1 MLACL
6 GGRSMNRK
14 TMLEELKEG
23 NAKPM
28 LEKLAVEEGLDTG
41 ALIEAMLAGT
51 AVVPH
56 NAVRRMDKPCIVGGG
71 SRTKV
76 NANIGTS
83 SDYTGIED
91 ELEKLGA
98 AVLAG
103 ADAVMDLSTGGPID
117 SVRSA
122 VVANS
127 PVPVGSV
134 PIYQAAVRALDE
146 KGSIVAMTADDMF
159 RAIEDHCASG
169 VDFITVHCGVT
180 SGVLATLKANP
191 RVADIV
197 SRGGAFLAGWIL
209 HHDRENPLY
218 SDFDRLLEIARKYE
232 VTLSLGDGLR
242 PGCIED
248 ASDTAQVAELVV
260 LGELVKGCRE
270 AGVQCMVEGPGHIPL
285 HQVEANIRMAKAI
298 TRGAPFYV
306 LGPLVTDVAAGYD
319 HIAAA
324 IGGAIA
330 AMAGADFLC
339 YVTPREHLGL
349 PTAEDVREGVIV
361 TRIAAHASDIA
372 RGIPG
377 ARDWDLSMS
386 IARKS
391 LDWEEQ
397 LRLALDPVKARR
409 LFGERQVEGEKACTM
424 CGDFCAMRFVSD
436 YLGREDTAVCE

>member
-1 MLACL
+1 
-6 GGRSMNRK
+6 MNRN
-14 TMLEELKEG
+14 TLLEELRRG
-23 NAKPM
+23 NVPPF
-28 LEKLAVEEGLDTG
+28 LEDLAAAEGLDSG
-41 ALIEAMLAGT
+41 VLITAMLEGT
-51 AVVPH
+51 AVVPY
-56 NAVRRMDKPCIVGGG
+56 NATREMERPCIVGGG
-71 SRTKV
+71 SRIKV

-83 SDYTGIED
+83 SDYTGIAD
-91 ELEKLGA
+91 ELVKLRA
-98 AVLAG
+98 AVDAG

-117 SVRSA
+117 KVRDS
-122 VVANS
+122 VVASS
-127 PVPVGSV
+127 PIPVGSV

-146 KGSIVAMTADDMF
+146 KGSIVAMTPDDMF

-180 SGVLATLKANP
+180 AGVLEALRGNP
-191 RVADIV
+191 RIADIV

-209 HHDRENPLY
+209 HHGQENPLY
-218 SDFDRLLEIARKYE
+218 ADFERLLEIARRYE

-248 ASDTAQVAELVV
+248 ATDAAQVAELVV
-260 LGELVKGCRE
+260 LGGLVKRCRE

-285 HQVEANIRMAKAI
+285 HQVEANIRMAKSI

-330 AMAGADFLC
+330 ALAGADFLC

-349 PTAEDVREGVIV
+349 PTADDVREGVIV
-361 TRIAAHASDIA
+361 TRIAGHAADIA

-377 ARDWDLSMS
+377 AREWDLSMS
-386 IARKS
+386 MARKG

-424 CGDFCAMRFVSD
+424 CGDFCAMRFVSE
-436 YLGREDTAVCE
+436 YLGREEIAACE

>member
-1 MLACL
+1 MRRRTL
-6 GGRSMNRK
+6 
-14 TMLEELKEG
+14 LEELRLG
-23 NAKPM
+23 AVPPM
-28 LEKLAVEEGLDTG
+28 VEELAAAEGMETGDLVDVLLD
-41 ALIEAMLAGT
+41 GT
-51 AVVPH
+51 AVTPY
-56 NAVRRMDKPCIVGGG
+56 NITRTMDKPCVVGGG
-71 SRTKV
+71 SRIKV

-83 SDYTGIED
+83 SDYTGMED
-91 ELEKLGA
+91 ELVKVRA
-98 AVLAG
+98 AVEAG
-103 ADAVMDLSTGGPID
+103 ADTVMDLSTGGPID
-117 SVRSA
+117 RVRDA
-122 VVANS
+122 VVAAS

-134 PIYQAAVRALDE
+134 PIYQAAVRAQDE
-146 KGSIVAMTADDMF
+146 KGSIVAMDPDDMF

-180 SGVLATLKANP
+180 GKVLEALKANP

-209 HHDRENPLY
+209 HHGEENPLY
-218 SDFDRLLEIARKYE
+218 AGFDRLLDIARKYE

-248 ASDTAQVAELVV
+248 ASDAAQVAELVV
-260 LGELVKGCRE
+260 LGELVKRCRE

-285 HQVEANIRMAKAI
+285 HQVEANIRMAKGI

-324 IGGAIA
+324 MGGAIA

-361 TRIAAHASDIA
+361 TRIAAHAADIA

-386 IARKS
+386 RARKG
-391 LDWEEQ
+391 LQWEEQ
-397 LRLALDPVKARR
+397 LELALDPVKARR

-436 YLGREDTAVCE
+436 YLGREDISECG

>member
-1 MLACL
+1 
-6 GGRSMNRK
+6 
-14 TMLEELKEG
+14 MLER
-23 NAKPM
+23 
-28 LEKLAVEEGLDTG
+28 LAAEEGLEIGDLTE
-41 ALIEAMLAGT
+41 ALLAGT
-51 AVVPH
+51 AVVPY
-56 NAVRRMDKPCIVGGG
+56 NAVREMDSPRVVGGG

-83 SDYTGIED
+83 SDYTGIDD
-91 ELEKLGA
+91 ELVKLRA
-98 AVLAG
+98 AVDAG
-103 ADAVMDLSTGGPID
+103 ADAVMDLSTGGPINR
-117 SVRSA
+117 VRDA

-127 PVPVGSV
+127 PIPVGSV
-134 PIYQAAVRALDE
+134 PIYQAAVRAMDE
-146 KGSIVAMTADDMF
+146 KGSIVAMSPDDMF

-180 SGVLATLKANP
+180 AGVLEALKGNP

-209 HHDRENPLY
+209 HNGKENPLY
-218 SDFDRLLEIARKYE
+218 REFDRLLDIARQYE

-248 ASDTAQVAELVV
+248 ASDAAQVAELVV
-260 LGELVKGCRE
+260 LGELVKRCRE

-361 TRIAAHASDIA
+361 TRIAAHAADIA

-377 ARDWDLSMS
+377 AKDWDLRMS
-386 IARKS
+386 KARKS

-424 CGDFCAMRFVSD
+424 CGDFCAMRFVSE
-436 YLGREDTAVCE
+436 YLGREDMAVCE

>member
-1 MLACL
+1 MV
-6 GGRSMNRK
+6 GK
-14 TMLEELKEG
+14 TLLEALRTGE
-23 NAKPM
+23 APPM
-28 LEKLAVEEGLDTG
+28 LEKLARDEGIAVGDLV
-41 ALIEAMLAGT
+41 EAMLNGT
-51 AVVPH
+51 AVVPY
-56 NAVRRMDKPCIVGGG
+56 NLARDMQRPCVIGAG
-71 SRTKV
+71 SRVKV

-83 SDYTGIED
+83 SDYAGIDD
-91 ELEKLGA
+91 EMAKLRA
-98 AVLAG
+98 AVEAG

-117 SVRSA
+117 RVREA

-146 KGSIVAMTADDMF
+146 KGSIVAMTPDDMF

-169 VDFITVHCGVT
+169 IDFITVHCGVT
-180 SGVLATLKANP
+180 MGVLEALRANP

-209 HHDRENPLY
+209 HHDQENPLY
-218 SDFDRLLEIARKYE
+218 SDFDRLLETARRHE

-248 ASDTAQVAELVV
+248 ASDAAQVAELVV
-260 LGELVKGCRE
+260 LGELVRRCRE
-270 AGVQCMVEGPGHIPL
+270 AGVQCMVEGPGHVPL
-285 HQVEANIRMAKAI
+285 HQVEANVRMAKAI

-324 IGGAIA
+324 IGGALAGIV
-330 AMAGADFLC
+330 GADFLC

-349 PTAEDVREGVIV
+349 PTEEDVREGVVV
-361 TRIAAHASDIA
+361 TRIAAHAADIA
-372 RGIPG
+372 RGLPG
-377 ARDWDLSMS
+377 AREWDLRMS
-386 IARKS
+386 RARKA
-391 LDWEEQ
+391 LDWETQ
-397 LRLALDPVKARR
+397 MKLALDPRKARQ

-424 CGDFCAMRFVSD
+424 CGDFCAMRFVGE
-436 YLGREDTAVCE
+436 YLGRHEIPACD

>member
-1 MLACL
+1 MRERTL
-6 GGRSMNRK
+6 
-14 TMLEELKEG
+14 LEELKRG
-23 NAKPM
+23 VAPPI
-28 LEKLAVEEGLDTG
+28 LEKLAADEGM
-41 ALIEAMLAGT
+41 ELAGIAESLLEGT
-51 AVVPH
+51 AVVPY
-56 NAVRRMDKPCIVGGG
+56 NIAREMEKPCIVGGG
-71 SRTKV
+71 SRIKV
-76 NANIGTS
+76 NANLGTS
-83 SDYTGIED
+83 SDYTGIDD
-91 ELEKLGA
+91 ELVKVRA
-98 AVLAG
+98 AVDAG

-117 SVRSA
+117 RVRDA
-122 VVANS
+122 VVADS

-134 PIYQAAVRALDE
+134 PIYQAAVRAQAE
-146 KGSIVAMTADDMF
+146 RGSIVSMTADDMF

-180 SGVLATLKANP
+180 RGVLEALKANP

-209 HHDRENPLY
+209 HNGEENPLY
-218 SDFDRLLEIARKYE
+218 SDFDRLLDIARKHD

-248 ASDTAQVAELVV
+248 ASDAAQVGELVV
-260 LGELVKGCRE
+260 LGELVKRCRE

-361 TRIAAHASDIA
+361 TRIAAHAADAA
-372 RGIPG
+372 RGVPG
-377 ARDWDLSMS
+377 AREWDLEMSRARKGLDWD
-386 IARKS
+386 K
-391 LDWEEQ
+391 Q
-397 LRLALDPVKARR
+397 LRLALDPVKAGR
-409 LFGERQVEGEKACTM
+409 LFGERQVEGENACTM
-424 CGDFCAMRFVSD
+424 CGDFCAMRFISE
-436 YLGREDTAVCE
+436 YLGRGEMVVCE

>member
-1 MLACL
+1 MH
-6 GGRSMNRK
+6 RK
-14 TMLEELKEG
+14 TLIEELKRG
-23 NAKPM
+23 VTPSF
-28 LEKLAVEEGLDTG
+28 LEKAAEEEGLEVD
-41 ALIEAMLAGT
+41 AAARAIINGT
-51 AVVPH
+51 AVIPY
-56 NAVRRMDKPCIVGGG
+56 NLVREIEQPCLIGGG
-71 SRTKV
+71 SRVKV

-83 SDYTGIED
+83 SDYVGLED
-91 ELEKLGA
+91 ELLKLRA
-98 AVLAG
+98 AVEAG

-117 SVRSA
+117 RVREA
-122 VVANS
+122 VVAAS

-134 PIYQAAVRALDE
+134 PIYQAAVRAQEE

-180 SGVLATLKANP
+180 MGVLEALKANP

-209 HHDRENPLY
+209 HHGRENPLY
-218 SDFDRLLEIARKYE
+218 AEFDRLLDIARCYE

-248 ASDTAQVAELVV
+248 SSDAAQVAELVV
-260 LGELVKGCRE
+260 LGELVKRCRE

-285 HQVEANIRMAKAI
+285 HQVEANIRMAKGI

-349 PTAEDVREGVIV
+349 PTAEDVREGVMV
-361 TRIAAHASDIA
+361 TRIAGHAADIA

-377 ARDWDLSMS
+377 ARAWDLRMS
-386 IARKS
+386 KARKG
-391 LDWEEQ
+391 LRWEEQ
-397 LRLALDPVKARR
+397 LGLALDPAKARR
-409 LFGERQVEGEKACTM
+409 LFSERQVEGERACTM

-436 YLGREDTAVCE
+436 YLGREDMAVCE

>member
-1 MLACL
+1 
-6 GGRSMNRK
+6 MNRK
-14 TMLEELKEG
+14 TLLQELELGLAPPVLEKVAADEGLEMEELT
-23 NAKPM
+23 NAL
-28 LEKLAVEEGLDTG
+28 LE
-41 ALIEAMLAGT
+41 GT
-51 AVVPH
+51 AVLPYNITRH
-56 NAVRRMDKPCIVGGG
+56 MDRPCIVGGH

-83 SDYTGIED
+83 SDYAGIDD
-91 ELEKLGA
+91 ELAKLSA
-98 AVLAG
+98 AVEAG

-117 SVRSA
+117 RVRDA

-127 PVPVGSV
+127 PIPVGSV
-134 PIYQAAVRALDE
+134 PIYQAAVRAQEE
-146 KGSIVAMTADDMF
+146 KGSIVAMTPDDMF
-159 RAIEDHCASG
+159 RAIDDHCASG
-169 VDFITVHCGVT
+169 IDFITVHCGVT
-180 SGVLATLKANP
+180 GGVLETLKANP

-209 HHDRENPLY
+209 HHGEENPLY
-218 SDFDRLLEIARKYE
+218 AEFDRLLDIARRYE

-248 ASDTAQVAELVV
+248 ASDAAQVAELVV
-260 LGELVKGCRE
+260 LGELVKRCRE

-285 HQVEANIRMAKAI
+285 HQVEANIRMAKGI

-349 PTAEDVREGVIV
+349 PTADDVREGVIV
-361 TRIAAHASDIA
+361 TRIAAHAADIA

-377 ARDWDLSMS
+377 ARDWDLRMS
-386 IARKS
+386 RARKG
-391 LDWEEQ
+391 LAWEEQ
-397 LRLALDPVKARR
+397 LELALDPAKARR

-436 YLGREDTAVCE
+436 YLGRDDMAVCE

>member
-1 MLACL
+1 M
-6 GGRSMNRK
+6 SRK
-14 TMLEELKEG
+14 TLLEELKLGVAPPILDELAAGEG
-23 NAKPM
+23 INTGDLVESM
-28 LEKLAVEEGLDTG
+28 LK
-41 ALIEAMLAGT
+41 GT
-51 AVVPH
+51 AVIPH
-56 NAVRRMDKPCIVGGG
+56 NITRAISKPCVVGGG
-71 SRTKV
+71 TRVKV

-83 SDYTGIED
+83 SDYAGMDD
-91 ELEKLGA
+91 ELVKLKA
-98 AVLAG
+98 AVEAG

-117 SVRSA
+117 KVREA
-122 VVANS
+122 VVYNS
-127 PVPVGSV
+127 PVPIGSV
-134 PIYQAAVRALDE
+134 PIYQAAVRAQDE
-146 KGSIVAMTADDMF
+146 KGSIVAMAPDDMF
-159 RAIEDHCASG
+159 KAIEDHCGSG

-180 SGVLATLKANP
+180 MGVLASLKSNP

-209 HHDRENPLY
+209 HHGRENPLY
-218 SDFDRLLEIARKYE
+218 SDFDRLLEIARRYE

-248 ASDTAQVAELVV
+248 ASDAAQVGELVV
-260 LGELVKGCRE
+260 LGELVKRCRE

-285 HQVEANIRMAKAI
+285 HQVEANIRMAKEI

-349 PTAEDVREGVIV
+349 PTAEDVREGVVV
-361 TRIAAHASDIA
+361 TRIAGHAADIA
-372 RGIPG
+372 RGVPG
-377 ARDWDLSMS
+377 AREWDLRMS
-386 IARKS
+386 KARKG

-436 YLGREDTAVCE
+436 YLGRDEMVVCE

>member
-1 MLACL
+1 MSVKTLLDELRL
-6 GGRSMNRK
+6 GAAPP
-14 TMLEELKEG
+14 LVEEV
-23 NAKPM
+23 A
-28 LEKLAVEEGLDTG
+28 AEEGL
-41 ALIEAMLAGT
+41 EAGTLAEHLLNGT
-51 AVVPH
+51 AVIPY
-56 NAVRRMDKPCIVGGG
+56 NATRKMSKPCAVGGG
-71 SRTKV
+71 TRTKV

-83 SDYTGIED
+83 SDYAGMDD
-91 ELEKLGA
+91 ELQKLNA
-98 AVLAG
+98 AVDAG
-103 ADAVMDLSTGGPID
+103 TDAVMDLSTGGPID
-117 SVRSA
+117 EVRNA

-146 KGSIVAMTADDMF
+146 KGSIVAMTPEDMF

-180 SGVLATLKANP
+180 AGVLESLKANP

-209 HHDRENPLY
+209 HHGRENPLY
-218 SDFDRLLEIARKYE
+218 SGFDRLLDIARAYE

-248 ASDTAQVAELVV
+248 ASDAAQVGELVV
-260 LGELVKGCRE
+260 LGELVKRCRE

-285 HQVEANIRMAKAI
+285 HQVEANIRMAKEI

-330 AMAGADFLC
+330 AVAGADFLC

-349 PTAEDVREGVIV
+349 PTAEDVREGVVV
-361 TRIAAHASDIA
+361 TRIAAHAADVA
-372 RGIPG
+372 RGVPG
-377 ARDWDLSMS
+377 AREWDLRMS
-386 IARKS
+386 RARKE

-409 LFGERQVEGEKACTM
+409 LFGERQVKGEKACTM
-424 CGDFCAMRFVSD
+424 CGDFCAMRFISD
-436 YLGREDTAVCE
+436 YLGRDEMVVCE

>member
-1 MLACL
+1 M
-6 GGRSMNRK
+6 GRK
-14 TMLEELKEG
+14 TLLERLRLGEAPPLLGRVAAEEGIDVGELAQAMLE
-23 NAKPM
+23 
-28 LEKLAVEEGLDTG
+28 
-41 ALIEAMLAGT
+41 GT
-51 AVVPH
+51 AVLPC
-56 NAVRRMDKPCIVGGG
+56 NGRRELESPRVVGGG

-83 SDYTGIED
+83 SDYAGIED
-91 ELEKLGA
+91 ELVKLLA
-98 AVLAG
+98 AVEAG

-117 SVRSA
+117 RVRDA

-127 PVPVGSV
+127 PIPVGSV
-134 PIYQAAVRALDE
+134 PIYQAAVRAMDE
-146 KGSIVAMTADDMF
+146 RGSIVAMSKDDMF

-169 VDFITVHCGVT
+169 VDFITVHCGMT
-180 SGVLATLKANP
+180 AGALETLKANP

-209 HHDRENPLY
+209 HNDKENPLY
-218 SDFDRLLEIARKYE
+218 AEFDRLLDIAREHE
-232 VTLSLGDGLR
+232 VTLSLGDGMR

-248 ASDTAQVAELVV
+248 ATDAAQVAELVV
-260 LGELVKGCRE
+260 LGELVKRSRE

-324 IGGAIA
+324 VGGAVA
-330 AMAGADFLC
+330 AMSGADFLC

-361 TRIAAHASDIA
+361 TRIAAHAADVA

-377 ARDWDLSMS
+377 ARDWDLDMS
-386 IARKS
+386 RARKG
-391 LDWEEQ
+391 LDWERQ
-397 LRLALDPVKARR
+397 LELALDPVKARK
-409 LFGERQVEGEKACTM
+409 LFGERQVEGEEACTM
-424 CGDFCAMRFVSD
+424 CGDFCAMRFISE
-436 YLGREDTAVCE
+436 YLGRDGMPACE